1 MKKIIAF
8 ITLSIILSSC
18 DFDKLTTIQDDFV
31 VTVNAEPVLSKVN
44 LQIFDANGG
53 RDIAPKITIN
63 FEGENA
69 DQIYAINGS
78 KTFNVDNGFITVGVN
93 TNYPVS
99 IENPLTVSAIVSADG
114 YISKVRDITFDGEDI
129 REEQISLLK
138 RDDLPET
145 ITLKSVTKPLIDNK
159 TTEEI
164 VVEVNSNS
172 GVENILQF
180 AIPEGTE
187 FEDEDGNIVSGGE
200 VTIDVQTFD
209 IEEPDIELLTE
220 DNSNPEQMPSGVN
233 EFPGS
238 FELDAP
244 TSSKSFASKQ
254 EVLSNGTYLVPITR
268 QPCLKIYVNGRIVYN
283 RGRQTV
289 TGPKV
294 TSLIYA
300 STINPNTNQKI
311 KLGDIIAVYRKV
323 GNGNV
328 KLTDVTVQSYPWSSG
343 YFQITF
349 NIPGSGVYPYGFEV
363 TPSCQ
368 QITAPINFVNNGRRA
383 FYFYR
388 VAHKSNPKRALRWG
402 YMYFNGIYQVNT
414 SNIGWWPNRGLNS
427 LKEDMVLK
435 IYNYS
440 YQEGRYKTVYNEEV
454 SKCELSGQ
462 TIDISNT
469 DCFIERDMDLTL
481 ECPDATYILNNVYVY
496 YKPENGGYWSYFDRV
511 LNSKLTGKS
520 PCLDDGVK
528 YEFGFW
534 YNGWRVTPPL
544 TETQMID
551 LYENFDLN
559 AICPEIR
566 NNF

>member
-53 RDIAPKITIN
+53 KDIAPKVTIN

-129 REEQISLLK
+129 REEQISLLE

-254 EVLSNGTYLVPITR
+254 EVLSNGTYLVPITS
-268 QPCLKIYVNGRIVYN
+268 QPCLYIYVNGRIVYN
-283 RGRQTV
+283 QGRQTV

-328 KLTDVTVQSYPWSSG
+328 KLTDVTVQSYPWNSG

-388 VAHKSNPKRALRWG
+388 VAHKSNPRRALRWG

-414 SNIGWWPNRGLNS
+414 SNIGWWPNRALNI

-511 LNSKLTGKS
+511 LNAKLTGKS

-534 YNGWRVTPPL
+534 YNRWRVTPPL

-566 NNF
+566 NNI

>member
-268 QPCLKIYVNGRIVYN
+268 QPCLYIYVNGRIVYN